1 MAKKDFN
8 INTAPVYETIAAA
21 ITEPEQKDTGKK
33 NSQRFNIAVAEDL
46 AEYVRIMSDAN
57 RMTKNDFIALAIAE
71 HKERNA
77 AQYAAAQEFFSKLE
91 K

>member
-8 INTAPVYETIAAA
+8 INTDPIYETIAAA
-21 ITEPEQKDTGKK
+21 ITEPEQKSTGKP
-33 NSQRFNIAVAEDL
+33 NNQRFNIAIAPDL

-77 AQYAAAQEFFSKLE
+77 E